1 MKRTNQKIR
10 SMAFCALLAALYT
23 VASLA
28 IPAASFGM
36 MQLRLGEIF
45 TLFAAATPLAI
56 PALTLGCFLTNLI
69 GLFLGLTFPPDLLF
83 GTLATFLAAV
93 CSYLLRR
100 VRFRNVPFL
109 IWLPPVFFNG
119 LLVGLELT
127 LFALPAKEE
136 ASFALFLITAFYV
149 ALGELLVCLLAGMP
163 FYLVA
168 EKRLH
173 LNEYSAF

>member
-127 LFALPAKEE
+127 LFALPAGEK
-136 ASFALFLITAFYV
+136 ASFSLFLVTAFYV

-163 FYLVA
+163 FYLLA
-168 EKRLH
+168 EKRLQA
-173 LNEYSAF
+173 SKQFDF